1 MKRISSL
8 PKNHRKKRIP
18 SSIIGKK
25 EEFSSPL
32 KGELKSNY
40 RIVPLQLIRRLNTD
54 INLDTK
60 IDIIQIPLLLSPQK
74 RREEKREFN
83 KNHRKRKGKN
93 CDKRKGIG
101 ISSQSELFVRVHL
114 IFLIEQSFQES
125 DHKPKASHPPPT
137 KIQIAKVCVI
147 D

>member
-40 RIVPLQLIRRLNTD
+40 RIVPLQLIRKLNTD
-54 INLDTK
+54 INLQNRYNSNPPSCLPTK
-60 IDIIQIPLLLSPQK
+60 KK
-74 RREEKREFN
+74 RRKKR
-83 KNHRKRKGKN
+83 
-93 CDKRKGIG
+93 I
-101 ISSQSELFVRVHL
+101 
-114 IFLIEQSFQES
+114 
-125 DHKPKASHPPPT
+125 
-137 KIQIAKVCVI
+137 
-147 D
+147 